1 MQPLPGADR
10 QARGGA
16 GGAAPL
22 LTPRVAAVVP
32 ALDEEASVGRVI
44 AGLPRPPVTRVVVC
58 DNGSTDATADV
69 ARAAGAEVVHEPR
82 RGYGAACLR
91 ALRELASDP
100 PSVVLFVDADLSDDP
115 SDAASLLAPLL
126 DGTADLAIG
135 SRVLGEAEPGAL
147 TPVQRFG
154 NWLAAGLLRRLYG
167 TGATDLG
174 PFRAI
179 RWDALQ
185 ALEMRDRDFGW
196 TVEMQVKAARRRLR
210 TVEVPVRYR
219 RRVGRSK
226 ISGTIRGSFL
236 AGTKILGTI
245 AADYLRHGPPRPA
258 RPVQPAP
265 PPGPPTDR
273 RAG

>member
-1 MQPLPGADR
+1 M
-10 QARGGA
+10 
-16 GGAAPL
+16 
-22 LTPRVAAVVP
+22 V
-32 ALDEEASVGRVI
+32 S
-44 AGLPRPPVTRVVVC
+44 GLPRPPVTRVVVC
-58 DNGSTDATADV
+58 DNGSTDATAEA
-69 ARAAGAEVVHEPR
+69 ARAAGADVVFEPR

-91 ALRELASDP
+91 ALRELAADP
-100 PSVVLFVDADLSDDP
+100 PFAVLFVDADLSDDP
-115 SDAASLLAPLL
+115 ADAAPLLAPLL
-126 DGTADLAIG
+126 EGSADLVIG
-135 SRVLGEAEPGAL
+135 SRVLGDAEPGAL

-154 NWLAAGLLRRLYG
+154 NRLAAGLLRRLYG
-167 TGATDLG
+167 TAATDLG

-185 ALEMRDRDFGW
+185 ALGMRDRDFGW

-245 AADYLRHGPPRPA
+245 AADYLRHGPPR
-258 RPVQPAP
+258 
-265 PPGPPTDR
+265 G
-273 RAG
+273 

>member
-16 GGAAPL
+16 GRPAPL

-32 ALDEEASVGRVI
+32 ALDEEASVGRVVS
-44 AGLPRPPVTRVVVC
+44 GLPRPPVTRVVVC
-58 DNGSTDATADV
+58 DNGSTDATAEA
-69 ARAAGAEVVHEPR
+69 ARAAGADVVFEPR

-91 ALRELASDP
+91 ALRELAADP
-100 PSVVLFVDADLSDDP
+100 PFAVLFVDADLSDDP
-115 SDAASLLAPLL
+115 ADAAPLLAPLL
-126 DGTADLAIG
+126 EGSADLVIG
-135 SRVLGEAEPGAL
+135 SRVLGDAEPGAL

-154 NWLAAGLLRRLYG
+154 NRLAAGLLRRLYG
-167 TGATDLG
+167 TAATDLG

-185 ALEMRDRDFGW
+185 ALGMRDRDFGW

-245 AADYLRHGPPRPA
+245 AADYLRHGPPR
-258 RPVQPAP
+258 
-265 PPGPPTDR
+265 G
-273 RAG
+273 